1 MLTMKFLVVVLVL
14 AIAFFAWRSG
24 RKEQRSA
31 ERVQP
36 RKPQAIAQDMVAC
49 AHCGVHLPLEDAVHG
64 RRAVYCGTE
73 HLQHAGDSPR

>member
-1 MLTMKFLVVVLVL
+1 MKFLVVVLVL

-31 ERVQP
+31 QRAAPPRQP
-36 RKPQAIAQDMVAC
+36 EAIAQDMVAC
-49 AHCGVHLPLEDAVHG
+49 AHCGVHLPVAEAVHG

-73 HLQHAGDSPR
+73 HLQRAGDLPR